1 MPSFCHI
8 RKDGEWT
15 SEEKEIC
22 LKAWKEAENRLKKRR
37 IDEGLILE
45 NVVVPL
51 PDEKSLSKYRKD
63 LSLKKQLEPYQTINP
78 FKLKGYEEYL

>member
-1 MPSFCHI
+1 M
-8 RKDGEWT
+8 
-15 SEEKEIC
+15 
-22 LKAWKEAENRLKKRR
+22 KAWKAAENRLKKRR

-51 PDEKSLSKYRKD
+51 PDEKSLSKYRRD

-78 FKLKGYEEYL
+78 FKLKGYEDYL